1 MSEHP
6 TTFGLGAA
14 LGTGVLAQEVG
25 SVIPGAVNAI
35 TDTSG
40 LVYKASDR
48 YDINTQSRLAIRTDG
63 NINHNIIFHGPG
75 GKEVGRFDFNEGT
88 VKFEGDANEAA
99 KVFTEWA
106 RKSWDDLRV
115 KDKTEALDEVIH
127 DIIAESSGELY
138 SEEEKVAMLTCLQL
152 AQKRKDELSPVG
164 RSEDRIYPQAPLTP
178 VGVQAQ
184 AMAALAPEG
193 KSL

>member
-6 TTFGLGAA
+6 TTFGLGASLNTA
-14 LGTGVLAQEVG
+14 IGQ
-25 SVIPGAVNAI
+25 AVPSAV
-35 TDTSG
+35 TDISG
-40 LVYKASDR
+40 
-48 YDINTQSRLAIRTDG
+48 LAIRTDG

-106 RKSWDDLRV
+106 RKSWDDLRR

-152 AQKRKDELSPVG
+152 AQRRKDKLGQGIGLIVG
-164 RSEDRIYPQAPLTP
+164 SNDVNPLYAQNLAKQAPLTP

>member
-1 MSEHP
+1 MSENK
-6 TTFGLGAA
+6 LGAA
-14 LGTGVLAQEVG
+14 IGTGVLAG
-25 SVIPGAVNAI
+25 AATDTFTYNGASV
-35 TDTSG
+35 TDTSA
-40 LVYKASDR
+40 LVY
-48 YDINTQSRLAIRTDG
+48 NTANHYQIANTTAQ
-63 NINHNIIFHGPG
+63 HNIVFHGPG

-106 RKSWDDLRV
+106 RKNWDDLRS
-115 KDKTEALDEVIH
+115 KDKAEALDEVIH

-152 AQKRKDELSPVG
+152 AQKRKDQLSPVQK
-164 RSEDRIYPQAPLTP
+164 SEDRGY
-178 VGVQAQ
+178 AQ
-184 AMAALAPEG
+184 NIAKSMVATKEAAILNVMGALAPEG